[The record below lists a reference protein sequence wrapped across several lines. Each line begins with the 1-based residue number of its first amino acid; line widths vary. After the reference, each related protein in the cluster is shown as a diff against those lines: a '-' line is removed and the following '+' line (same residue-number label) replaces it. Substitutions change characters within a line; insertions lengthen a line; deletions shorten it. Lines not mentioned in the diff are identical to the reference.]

1 MLQLGRFAGLRRG
14 EIARVQTDDVLDDVL
29 RVVGKGGR
37 VRLVPLHPVLAGQL
51 AGRPDGW
58 LFPSREGGHLTPGA
72 VGRIMSAALPAG
84 WTPHTLRHR
93 AGTDWYAVDRDLLAV
108 QTLLGHDRPQTTQR
122 YVQLPQDALR
132 RAVLGVVS

>member
-51 AGRPDGW
+51 ARRAPGWPFPAPDGRPTH
-58 LFPSREGGHLTPGA
+58 P
-72 VGRIMSAALPAG
+72 
-84 WTPHTLRHR
+84 
-93 AGTDWYAVDRDLLAV
+93 
-108 QTLLGHDRPQTTQR
+108 
-122 YVQLPQDALR
+122 
-132 RAVLGVVS
+132 